1 MKDDEEIAEK
11 IEDYIENWRKNDY
24 NLSAYKNNTV
34 IILKA
39 IPIYR

>member
-1 MKDDEEIAEK
+1 MKDDEEIADK
-11 IEDYIENWRKNDY
+11 IGDYLENRRKNDY
-24 NLSAYKNNTV
+24 NLSAYKNNTA